1 MLHPSRR
8 SVLKAAA
15 PALAAAPLIQA
26 ALPARPAMAAPHG
39 FQRLREAE
47 AALPDFSFTDAEGKP
62 HTVADFAGQ
71 GLVINLWATW
81 CPPCVKELPAFVRLQ
96 RKYGPQ
102 GLQFVGVALDGREEV
117 AKFVAEH
124 GIDFPVLVGEE
135 DVARYMQRLG
145 NTIGALPFTVV
156 VTRDAAILHTHQGE
170 WPEADAARVIEA
182 ALAGD

>member
-1 MLHPSRR
+1 
-8 SVLKAAA
+8 VLN
-15 PALAAAPLIQA
+15 
-26 ALPARPAMAAPHG
+26 
-39 FQRLREAE
+39 F
-47 AALPDFSFTDAEGKP
+47 
-62 HTVADFAGQ
+62 
-71 GLVINLWATW
+71 WATW

-96 RKYGPQ
+96 RQYGAQ

-145 NTIGALPFTVV
+145 NTIGALPYTVV
-156 VTRDAAILHTHQGE
+156 VTPDGAIHHTHQGE

-182 ALAGD
+182 VLAGD

>member
-1 MLHPSRR
+1 MQRR
-8 SVLKAAA
+8 QWLGLLATG
-15 PALAAAPLIQA
+15 LAAGAIGAWFANRRLDAPVQDA
-26 ALPARPAMAAPHG
+26 ATALLFAMT
-39 FQRLREAE
+39 
-47 AALPDFSFTDAEGKP
+47 LPDATGTQQPLSQWKGRL
-62 HTVADFAGQ
+62 
-71 GLVINLWATW
+71 LVVNFWATW

>member
-1 MLHPSRR
+1 MSGALRGLL
-8 SVLKAAA
+8 VCGLAIVAAA
-15 PALAAAPLIQA
+15 GGFWIQSARQPPAATASAAPGQLAALDAVIADLGGQP
-26 ALPARPAMAAPHG
+26 
-39 FQRLREAE
+39 QRL
-47 AALPDFSFTDAEGKP
+47 DQWQGK
-62 HTVADFAGQ
+62 
-71 GLVINLWATW
+71 LVVLNFWATW

-96 RKYGPQ
+96 RKHGRQ
-102 GLQFVGVALDGREEV
+102 GLQFVGIALDGREEV

-145 NTIGALPFTVV
+145 NTIGALPYTVV
-156 VTRDAAILHTHQGE
+156 VTPDAAIRHTHQGE

>member
-1 MLHPSRR
+1 MSRSLR
-8 SVLKAAA
+8 WLLVCVLGAVAAA
-15 PALAAAPLIQA
+15 GGFWLQSARQPAVATVSAAPGQDS
-26 ALPARPAMAAPHG
+26 ALDAVIADLAGRP
-39 FQRLREAE
+39 QRLDQWR
-47 AALPDFSFTDAEGKP
+47 GK
-62 HTVADFAGQ
+62 
-71 GLVINLWATW
+71 LVVLNFWATW

-102 GLQFVGVALDGREEV
+102 GLQFVGIALDGREEV